1 MSLPG
6 STRLFRTS
14 RFYVLAKTLEALLEI
29 PFKKDIYQLEEDPN
43 LQQIDEEFERVPGDL
58 ILYGLNSFS
67 VVCPG
72 IFFFSVS

>member
-29 PFKKDIYQLEEDPN
+29 PFKKDIYQLEED
-43 LQQIDEEFERVPGDL
+43 QISN
-58 ILYGLNSFS
+58 ILMGSLKESQET
-67 VVCPG
+67 
-72 IFFFSVS
+72 